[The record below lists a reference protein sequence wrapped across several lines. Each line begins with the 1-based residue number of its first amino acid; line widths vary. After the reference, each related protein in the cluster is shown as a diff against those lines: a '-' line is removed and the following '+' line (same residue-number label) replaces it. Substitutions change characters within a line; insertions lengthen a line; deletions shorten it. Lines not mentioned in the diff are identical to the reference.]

1 VKTAISIPDLTFER
15 VTRRAKDLGMNR
27 SELFVRAVE
36 VYLDELDAQSRTAEI
51 NAALA
56 RLGDRPALDEDLV
69 AFNRARLAT
78 LDDAW

>member
-1 VKTAISIPDLTFER
+1 MKTAISIPDLTFER

-36 VYLDELDAQSRTAEI
+36 VYLDELDAHGRTAEI
-51 NAALA
+51 DAALA
-56 RLGDRPALDEDLV
+56 RLGEPPVLDEDLV
-69 AFNRARLAT
+69 AYTRGRLST